1 MANSGGGLARVTY
14 LPGVVPPPEPISFV
28 EEVDDGEVADELEE
42 FAPVGAVQYSDC
54 DVVEAELHAQRSD
67 DADAARASNISM
79 YALARR
85 GMSSHEMTKLL
96 LSRDLEAP
104 TVAVEVERLE
114 RVQLLD
120 DFALAETL
128 VRTLHERKGLGRQAL
143 NAELR
148 RRGIDQSAIEAAI
161 SAIDGD
167 EEVSRA
173 TELAVKRAP
182 QLRSLDNETAR
193 RRLSAFLMRKGYQG
207 SVVSAAVKAA
217 LEPAA
222 RSGPTFR

>member
-14 LPGVVPPPEPISFV
+14 LPGVVPPPEALV
-28 EEVDDGEVADELEE
+28 HTDEGLEDVDE
-42 FAPVGAVQYSDC
+42 FASVGAVQYSDC
-54 DVVEAELHAQRSD
+54 DSVEAELHAERSD

-85 GMSSHEMTKLL
+85 GMSSHEMTQLL
-96 LSRDLEAP
+96 SSRDLSP
-104 TVAVEVERLE
+104 STVATEVERLE

-128 VRTLHERKGLGRQAL
+128 VRTLHERKGLGKQAL
-143 NAELR
+143 QAELR
-148 RRGIDQSAIEAAI
+148 RRGINQSAIDEAIA
-161 SAIDGD
+161 ALNGD
-167 EEVSRA
+167 DELSRA

-182 QLRSLDNETAR
+182 QVRSLDNETAR

-207 SVVSAAVKAA
+207 SIVSAAVKAA
-217 LEPAA
+217 LEPSG
-222 RSGPTFR
+222 SGPVFR

>member
-1 MANSGGGLARVTY
+1 MGNSGGGLARVTY
-14 LPGVVPPPEPISFV
+14 LPGVVPPPDTAV
-28 EEVDDGEVADELEE
+28 DEEELDENELDD
-42 FAPVGAVQYSDC
+42 FSSIGAVQHSDC
-54 DVVEAELHAQRSD
+54 DSVEAEIHAERSD

-96 LSRDLEAP
+96 LSRDLSP
-104 TVAVEVERLE
+104 STVAAEVERLE

-120 DFALAETL
+120 DAALAETL

-143 NAELR
+143 QSELR
-148 RRGIDQSAIEAAI
+148 RRGVDQAAIE
-161 SAIDGD
+161 SALSALDGD
-167 EEVSRA
+167 DELSRA

-182 QLRSLDNETAR
+182 QVRSLDTETAR

-207 SVVSAAVKAA
+207 SVVSAAVKTA
-217 LEPAA
+217 LEPA
-222 RSGPTFR
+222 RTGPTFR